1 MTNEEIISYI
11 YKERVSN
18 KNKTDNSRMQ
28 LFMDK
33 LGNPQNDLKFIHV
46 TGTNGKGSTTTMMA
60 NVLKNGGYTVG
71 KFISPYIISFNE
83 RIQINNEFISNK
95 ELLEY
100 IDKINPIVEEM
111 EKNGDAPIGF
121 EIITAIA
128 FMYFKDKKCDFVC
141 LEVGMG
147 GRLDPTNIIKA
158 PIISIITVIDFDH
171 TKFLGNTLEEIAYE
185 KCGIIKENGITV
197 TYPKQSKEALN
208 TIRKVCNEKNNKL
221 YIPNI
226 KLLDIIKS
234 NHNIN
239 YFSYKGTFYKL
250 NLIGEFQIYNALMV
264 ILASNVLINLGY
276 KLTFSAINSGILDTS
291 FPARLEKVQDNPTI
305 FIDGTHNAAGAKALK
320 TFLHEYKGKKNFA
333 IMSFTKGKDYS
344 SFIKEIGSYF
354 QEIVFVKYENT
365 HKEAEDTDALLN
377 YANELGYNAISFNSL
392 KEAKDYLMAK
402 ENIDLILVTGSL
414 YLASNFRNM
423 LTDE

>member
-18 KNKTDNSRMQ
+18 KNKTDNSRMT
-28 LFMDK
+28 LLMNK
-33 LGNPQNDLKFIHV
+33 LGNPQNDLKFIHI

-60 NVLKNGGYTVG
+60 NVLKNNGYNVG

-83 RIQINNEFISNK
+83 RIQINNEFISNE
-95 ELLEY
+95 ELSDY
-100 IDKINPIVEEM
+100 ISKIDPIVNEM
-111 EKNGDAPIGF
+111 EKNNDAPIGF

-147 GRLDPTNIIKA
+147 GRLDPTNVINST
-158 PIISIITVIDFDH
+158 IISIITVIDYDH
-171 TKFLGNTLEEIAYE
+171 TKFLGNTIEEITYE
-185 KCGIIKENGITV
+185 KCGIIKENSIVV
-197 TYPKQSKEALN
+197 TYPKQTKEALN
-208 TIRKVCNEKNNKL
+208 TIRKVCIEKNSKL
-221 YIPNI
+221 YIPNL

-234 NHNIN
+234 NHSIN

-250 NLIGEFQIYNALMV
+250 KLIGEFQIYNALMV

-276 KLTFSAINSGILDTS
+276 KLTFSAINSGIFETYL
-291 FPARLEKVQDNPTI
+291 PARLEKVQDNPTI
-305 FIDGTHNAAGAKALK
+305 FIDGTHNLAGAKSLK
-320 TFLHEYKGKKNFA
+320 TFLYEYKGKRNYA
-333 IMSFTKGKDYS
+333 IMSFTKGKDYTA
-344 SFIKEIGSYF
+344 FIKEVGAYF
-354 QEIVFVKYENT
+354 QELVFVKYENAY
-365 HKEAEDTDALLN
+365 KQAEDIESLLKC
-377 YANELGYNAISFNSL
+377 ANDLGYNSISFDCLEDAKNYLL
-392 KEAKDYLMAK
+392 KKD
-402 ENIDLILVTGSL
+402 NIDLILITGSL